1 MGTLKD
7 KVAVVAGATR
17 GAGRGIAVA
26 LGEAGA
32 TVYCTGRSV
41 KGKKYARSR
50 KDWSAFDT
58 AKRPETI
65 DETAEMVSAQ
75 GGKGVAVQ
83 TDHTD
88 EQQVRKLV
96 ARIKREQGG
105 IDILINDVWGGDAL
119 TEWGKPFWKLDLKK
133 GFAMIERAVFS
144 HIITSRYAVPLMLG
158 RGKGLIVEITDGD
171 TAAYRGTFFYDFVK
185 SAVIRNAFTMSE
197 ELRPHN
203 ITSVAVTP
211 GFLRSE
217 AMLEYFGV
225 TEANWRDGGKKD
237 PNFLSS
243 ETPRFVGRAIA
254 ALAFDPNHFKKTGKV
269 LSSWHLAHEYT
280 IQDIDGRQPDWGT
293 FFAQGKENQSVRES
307 HQRSH
312 RAFLEAFAL

>member
-1 MGTLKD
+1 MGILKG

-32 TVYCTGRSV
+32 IVYCTGRSV

-50 KDWSAFDT
+50 KDWSAFDP

-65 DETAEMVSAQ
+65 DETAQMVSAHR
-75 GGKGVAVQ
+75 GTGIAVQ

-88 EQQVRKLV
+88 EQQVKKLV
-96 ARIKREQGG
+96 GRIKRERGG
-105 IDILINDVWGGDAL
+105 IDILINDVWGGDVL

-144 HIITSRYAVPLMLG
+144 HMITSRYAVPLMLG

-185 SAVIRNAFTMSE
+185 SAVIRNAFAMSE

-225 TEANWRDGGKKD
+225 TEENWRDGGKKD
-237 PNFLSS
+237 PNFLAS
-243 ETPRFVGRAIA
+243 ETPMFVGRGIA
-254 ALAFDPNHFKKTGKV
+254 ALAANPDHFKNTGKV
-269 LSSWHLAHEYT
+269 LSSWRLGQEYA
-280 IQDIDGRQPDWGT
+280 IQDRDSRRPDWGT
-293 FFAQGKENQSVRES
+293 FFANSAENQSIREN

-312 RAFLEAFAL
+312 RAFLESFAP